1 MTKIRLSLIVL
12 AASLVVV
19 LVPAVLAHAEEQN
32 EASSTAPVAG
42 DEMTASDLGVEK
54 TGILPTNPFYF
65 AKEWSRGLKLL
76 FTPDPVKKAALELK
90 IVNEK
95 AAELK
100 RVAENSPQ
108 NDEALNRA
116 ISNYDKNVERLR
128 ARLESLKETSDNPNI
143 DKLLD
148 ELADRAIKHQQLF
161 EELKVDRQTLRDRLE
176 QSQGKLDEAILKVP
190 EKLDNPDKFKERI
203 KNALENQKESHLKEL
218 RGIQFLSR
226 IDGKASSTEVR
237 EKLLELTNDKL
248 ASSTARKEIEKE
260 VGAVKAAEMI
270 KKAKEA
276 ISELE
281 TTIEKV
287 KTSGSEVEKKRLNS
301 VRILFDRA
309 RTNLR
314 EAENLYK
321 EERYGAAYGQ
331 ANFARVAARNA
342 LAQLLKRVEER
353 KNTATSTDSVKREQK
368 EEQQTETLDQSI
380 IKAREAIKRTN
391 QNIRDTRSKLPA
403 SPAGGSVSE
412 TATSGT
418 Q

>member
-12 AASLVVV
+12 AVSLMVV
-19 LVPAVLAHAEEQN
+19 LMPTVLAHAEEQD
-32 EASSTAPVAG
+32 AATSTAPVAG
-42 DEMTASDLGVEK
+42 DEITVSDLGVEK

-65 AKEWSRGLKLL
+65 IKEWGRGIQSLMI
-76 FTPDPVKKAALELK
+76 PDPVKKAEHELK
-90 IVNEK
+90 VANEK

-100 RVAENSPQ
+100 RISENNPEDLKSL
-108 NDEALNRA
+108 ERA
-116 ISNYDKNVERLR
+116 ISNYDKNIDRLR
-128 ARLESLKETSDNPNI
+128 ARLEALKENSDNPKV
-143 DKLLD
+143 DELLD
-148 ELADRAIKHQQLF
+148 RLTDRAVKHQQLF
-161 EELKVDRQTLRDRLE
+161 EELKAKHETLRDRLE
-176 QSQGKLDEAILKVP
+176 QSQSKLDEAVLKVP

-203 KNALENQKESHLKEL
+203 KDALENQKEGHLKEL

-237 EKLLELTNDKL
+237 EKLLELTNDRL
-248 ASSTARKEIEKE
+248 NSSTARKEIEKE
-260 VGAVKAAEMI
+260 VGAAKAAEMV

-281 TTIEKV
+281 AAIEKV

-321 EERYGAAYGQ
+321 NERYGAAYGQ
-331 ANFARVAARNA
+331 ANSARVAARNA

-353 KNTATSTDSVKREQK
+353 KDAATSTDSVKKEQK
-368 EEQQTETLDQSI
+368 KEQQTETLDQTI
-380 IKAREAIKRTN
+380 RKTKEAIKRTN
-391 QNIRDTRSKLPA
+391 QNIRDTKAKLPA
-403 SPAGGSVSE
+403 PPAGGSD
-412 TATSGT
+412 SGT
-418 Q
+418 AASGAE